1 MQNTLSF
8 FSRLTKRALSAD
20 SLLCVGLDPHPDFL
34 HRSTAGEAG
43 DFCLRLIEA
52 TADLACAFKPNSAF
66 FEVYGAEGWTVLREV
81 IAAVP
86 EGIPVI
92 LDAKR
97 GDIAST
103 AQAYARAVFEEL
115 GADAVTV
122 SPYLGGDS
130 LQPFLTDPRYG
141 VFLLCK
147 TSNPGAADL
156 QALSIGQGEPLYLRL
171 AHLASIWNVSDNLG
185 LVVGATDPAALAA
198 VRAVAPDLWLLAP
211 GVGAQGGDLEAAVR
225 AGLRADGLGMVLPV
239 SRGIARAKDPRAE
252 AARLREVINRARQMA
267 KGDVGVHPGLSPSLA
282 ALADD
287 LLEAG
292 CVRFGEFTLKSGLK
306 SPIYIDLRI
315 LTSRPDLLA
324 HVAAAYIPLLKG
336 LKYDRLAALPYAAL
350 PIATAIS
357 LQTGQSMVYPRKEVK
372 DYGTQAVVEG
382 GFEQGETVVLI
393 DDLATTGGSKFEAV
407 ERLRKAGLEVRD
419 VVVLI
424 DRMGGAA
431 QALAEAGYNLYT
443 VFTLAELIDHWAGT
457 SQVSVED
464 AAEVRRYLG
473 IGDRGS
479 GIIE

>member
-1 MQNTLSF
+1 L
-8 FSRLTKRALSAD
+8 AD
-20 SLLCVGLDPHPDFL
+20 
-34 HRSTAGEAG
+34 T
-43 DFCLRLIEA
+43 
-52 TADLACAFKPNSAF
+52 
-66 FEVYGAEGWTVLREV
+66 
-81 IAAVP
+81 
-86 EGIPVI
+86 
-92 LDAKR
+92 
-97 GDIAST
+97 
-103 AQAYARAVFEEL
+103 
-115 GADAVTV
+115 
-122 SPYLGGDS
+122 
-130 LQPFLTDPRYG
+130 RYG

-171 AHLASIWNVSDNLG
+171 AHLASIWNESDNLG

-239 SRGIARAKDPRAE
+239 SRGIARAKNPRAE

-357 LQTGQSMVYPRKEVK
+357 LQ
-372 DYGTQAVVEG
+372 
-382 GFEQGETVVLI
+382 
-393 DDLATTGGSKFEAV
+393 
-407 ERLRKAGLEVRD
+407 
-419 VVVLI
+419 
-424 DRMGGAA
+424 
-431 QALAEAGYNLYT
+431 
-443 VFTLAELIDHWAGT
+443 
-457 SQVSVED
+457 
-464 AAEVRRYLG
+464 
-473 IGDRGS
+473 
-479 GIIE
+479 